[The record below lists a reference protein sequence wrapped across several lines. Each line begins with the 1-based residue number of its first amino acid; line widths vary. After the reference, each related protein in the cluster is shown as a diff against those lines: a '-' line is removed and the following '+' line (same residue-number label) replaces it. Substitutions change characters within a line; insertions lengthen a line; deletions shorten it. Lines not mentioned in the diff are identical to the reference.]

1 MQTFLPYKNFYESA
15 KVLDQKRLGKQRV
28 EVLQLLNSIRASKE
42 GTPYKGW
49 KNHPCRHMWY
59 MKDKHD
65 FSNALVEYGL
75 DVCIAWKE
83 RGYKDTCFHKIAAH
97 YNKGA
102 GHHYPEWLGRDDIHQ
117 SHRSMLIQKDYFWYR
132 NIWPDERNDLEYVW
146 PYNN

>member
-15 KVLDQKRLGKQRV
+15 KVLDQKRLGKQRD

-102 GHHYPEWLGRDDIHQ
+102 GHHYPERLGRDDIHQ
-117 SHRSMLIQKDYFWYR
+117 SHRSMLIQKDYFWYK
-132 NIWPDERNDLEYVW
+132 NIWPDERDDLEYVW

>member
-1 MQTFLPYKNFYESA
+1 MQTFLPYRDFYQSA

-28 EVLQLLNSIRASKE
+28 EVLQLLNSIKASKE
-42 GTPYKGW
+42 DRPYKGW

-83 RGYKDTCFHKIAAH
+83 RGYKDTCLDKIAAQYVSKNDH
-97 YNKGA
+97 D
-102 GHHYPEWLGRDDIHQ
+102 YPEWLGRNDIHQ
-117 SHRSMLIQKDYFWYR
+117 SHRSMLIQKQPDFYK
-132 NIWPDERNDLEYVW
+132 NVWPYEKDDLEYVW